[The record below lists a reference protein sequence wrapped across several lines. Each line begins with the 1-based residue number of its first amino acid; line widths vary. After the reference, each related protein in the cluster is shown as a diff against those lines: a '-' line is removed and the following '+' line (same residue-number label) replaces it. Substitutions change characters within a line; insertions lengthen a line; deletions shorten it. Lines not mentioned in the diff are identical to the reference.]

1 MRLKHFL
8 KLKEKTNQETW
19 IILTRYNLA
28 SILYRLD
35 KNFKYMISNNTIKT
49 EKPNINFYYEDII
62 TYLKKQNAILEL
74 PKNSRKIYKQII
86 QNEYKHY
93 IKIGQSHWNQY
104 SPQTPWNE
112 LWKNTFYSYNWP
124 ENNNILYL
132 LLHFATRT
140 NDQIHRWTNQKYLK
154 SPNCK
159 LCDKTENITHLYI
172 DCKRNKKIWKYFQ
185 KYYQALTQ
193 KQNTPLQHILT
204 ISSLS
209 LPPKTKKL
217 TLTLTTTILT
227 YIWKTRNKLHAI
239 IPATNVIIN
248 IKNELKNIILT
259 HYKRHTINNTLHEFH
274 SNFCINNTLCKLTQ
288 SSITML
294 F

>member
-74 PKNSRKIYKQII
+74 PKNVRKIYKQII

-93 IKIGQSHWNQY
+93 IKIGQSRWNQY
-104 SPQTPWNE
+104 SPQTPSND

-185 KYYQALTQ
+185 KHQTLTQ

-209 LPPKTKKL
+209 LQQKNKETNPNTNNYNTNPHMENKKQT
-217 TLTLTTTILT
+217 TL
-227 YIWKTRNKLHAI
+227 
-239 IPATNVIIN
+239 
-248 IKNELKNIILT
+248 
-259 HYKRHTINNTLHEFH
+259 
-274 SNFCINNTLCKLTQ
+274 
-288 SSITML
+288 
-294 F
+294 

>member
-1 MRLKHFL
+1 MILSKITFLSNVSPISTTLQQKVESIIFKHIWQFHKTEPITRKTLFLPKHQGGIGLIHPQYHSLAMRLKHFL
-8 KLKEKTNQETW
+8 KLKEKTNHKNW

-28 SILYRLD
+28 SILYRLN

-49 EKPNINFYYEDII
+49 EKPDINFYYEDII

-74 PKNSRKIYKQII
+74 PKNSRKIYKKII
-86 QNEYKHY
+86 QNEHKHY
-93 IKIGQSHWNQY
+93 IKIGQSYWNKY

-132 LLHFATRT
+132 LLHFVTRT
-140 NDQIHRWTNQKYLK
+140 NDQIHSWTNQKYLK
-154 SPNCK
+154 SLNCK
-159 LCDKTENITHLYI
+159 LCDKAENITHLYI
-172 DCKRNKKIWKYFQ
+172 ECKRNKKISKYFQ
-185 KYYQALTQ
+185 KYYQTLTQ
-193 KQNTPLQHILT
+193 KQNTPLPHILT

-227 YIWKTRNKLHAI
+227 HI
-239 IPATNVIIN
+239 
-248 IKNELKNIILT
+248 
-259 HYKRHTINNTLHEFH
+259 
-274 SNFCINNTLCKLTQ
+274 
-288 SSITML
+288 
-294 F
+294 